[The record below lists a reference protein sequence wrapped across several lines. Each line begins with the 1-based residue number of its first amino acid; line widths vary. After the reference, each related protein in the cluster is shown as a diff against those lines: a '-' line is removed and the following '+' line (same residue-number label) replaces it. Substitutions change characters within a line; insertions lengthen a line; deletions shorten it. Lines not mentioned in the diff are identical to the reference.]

1 MDYREARNIAFSPPD
16 VVSTLTKNV
25 CSVITK
31 WDLSI
36 KAIIEPCA
44 GDGRLAKA
52 VETEVRRRSQSKAE
66 LLMFDLSPASDK
78 VITGDVLDER
88 FVGRIVKGL
97 KERGTTCSLAI
108 VNPPFSPAKRLHKIV
123 SASLGIISV
132 NICALVLPGR
142 FSNAE
147 NLDTLLPPFFHVER
161 ISRVDN
167 ASFEQPVLRDFA
179 KEMTVVIVVAVSK
192 TYQRQLSSINAR
204 PVAFRFVKREENWHQ
219 AFRTGAIR
227 RPVEV
232 IDAGTTVPDAG
243 CWVFVEYIGLND
255 DAEIEQLCEVVK
267 TRTER
272 MSGPKGSKRRKTNF
286 PRCGTNGRFVTPK
299 MALTE
304 WLNHLIEDC
313 AKDDMFYGG
322 FCENTHFHADSQ
334 KKGCYSNH

>member
-1 MDYREARNIAFSPPD
+1 MDAGMSYNEARNIAFSPPE
-16 VVSTLTKNV
+16 VVATLTENV
-25 CSVITK
+25 CAVVTEWDFSVE
-31 WDLSI
+31 
-36 KAIIEPCA
+36 AIIEPCA
-44 GDGRLAKA
+44 GDGRLAEA
-52 VETEVRRRSQSKAE
+52 VETEIRRLSQSNAE
-66 LLMFDLSPASDK
+66 LLMFDRRPASDK

-88 FVGRIVKGL
+88 FVGRIVKCL

-132 NICALVLPGR
+132 SVCALVLPGR

-147 NLDTLLPPFFHVER
+147 NLDALLPPFFHVER
-161 ISRVDN
+161 ISRIDN
-167 ASFEQPVLRDFA
+167 ASFERPVLRDAA
-179 KEMTVVIVVAVSK
+179 KEMTVVIVVAVRK

-204 PVAFRFVKREENWHQ
+204 PVGFRFVKRQENWHQ

-243 CWVFVEYIGLND
+243 SWVFVEYTGLND
-255 DAEIEQLCEVVK
+255 YAEIRQVCEVVK
-267 TRTER
+267 ARTER

-313 AKDDMFYGG
+313 ANDDRF
-322 FCENTHFHADSQ
+322 FKFQ
-334 KKGCYSNH
+334 